1 MMIFTLLG
9 AEIPVTV
16 TSAELLSVELV
27 IPSKVRV
34 ATTLYVPPVSIATG
48 DTVYVDNVAPDIAT
62 LFLYHWYDIVPAP
75 ESVTGG
81 AGVADTPLTS

>member
-1 MMIFTLLG
+1 MIILTLLG

-34 ATTLYVPPVSIATG
+34 ATTLYVPPVSITTG
-48 DTVYVDNVAPDIAT
+48 DTVYVDDVAPDIAT
-62 LFLYHWYDIVPAP
+62 LFLYH
-75 ESVTGG
+75 
-81 AGVADTPLTS
+81 